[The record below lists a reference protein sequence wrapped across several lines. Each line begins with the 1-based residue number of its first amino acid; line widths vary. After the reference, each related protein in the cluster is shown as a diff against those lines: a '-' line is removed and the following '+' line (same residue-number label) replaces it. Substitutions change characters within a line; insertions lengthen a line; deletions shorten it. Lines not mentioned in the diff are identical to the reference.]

1 MNFSGNITII
11 DNDNQKSEYENNI
24 KYSSFKND
32 MKGIIVLYFPFFY
45 ETNYK
50 NIFIENKSNYLNS
63 LKKE

>member
-45 ETNYK
+45 ENNYK
-50 NIFIENKSNYLNS
+50 NIFIENKSNYLNT

>member
-11 DNDNQKSEYENNI
+11 DDDNQMSKYENNI
-24 KYSSFKND
+24 QYSSFKND

-45 ETNYK
+45 ENNYK
-50 NIFIENKSNYLNS
+50 NIFIENKLNYLNS

>member
-45 ETNYK
+45 ENNYK